1 MEMTAAIACVKT
13 ITIILQDLCNHYQI
27 RLLFSVKFRSKNLEN
42 LFLLIDLSHGF
53 YNYQNI
59 ANMPKMQ
66 EMLSD
71 MLMDPPPRLTSQQLA
86 LCPSRSVTHTVSF
99 LLSFCVFMY

>member
-1 MEMTAAIACVKT
+1 M
-13 ITIILQDLCNHYQI
+13 
-27 RLLFSVKFRSKNLEN
+27 
-42 LFLLIDLSHGF
+42 FLLVDLSHGF

-86 LCPSRSVTHTVSF
+86 LCPSSSVTHTVSS
-99 LLSFCVFMY
+99 LLPFCVFMY